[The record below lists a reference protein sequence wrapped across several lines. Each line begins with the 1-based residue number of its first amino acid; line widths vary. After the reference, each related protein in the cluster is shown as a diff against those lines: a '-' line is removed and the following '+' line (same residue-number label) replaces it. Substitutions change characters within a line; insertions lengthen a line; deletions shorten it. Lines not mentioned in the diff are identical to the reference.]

1 MSAPAVERML
11 ARLYS
16 DEVYRRAFVDAPL
29 DVAHRAGLDDDE
41 AQALAAMDRCALALA
56 AQSYAHK
63 RAGRGRLGLLHRI
76 AALLGPSS

>member
-16 DEVYRRAFVDAPL
+16 DEAYRRAFVDAPL
-29 DVAHRAGLDDDE
+29 DAARRAGLDDDE
-41 AQALAAMDRCALALA
+41 ARALAAMDRCALALA

-63 RAGRGRLGLLHRI
+63 RAGRNRRGLLHRG
-76 AALLGPSS
+76 AVLLGLSS